1 MVGTNDFN
9 EVRRPFLKPVI
20 KFGNSDI
27 NRTLMMA
34 FSN

>member
-9 EVRRPFLKPVI
+9 EVKRPFMKPII
-20 KFGNSDI
+20 KFDNSYI
-27 NRTLMMA
+27 NRTLLMA